1 MNHGHHIHL
10 SLLAA
15 VLTITAVLTGLYMGG
30 GTVNP
35 YTRLAYKIKK
45 EEW

>member
-1 MNHGHHIHL
+1 MGGGTVNPYTR
-10 SLLAA
+10 LAYK
-15 VLTITAVLTGLYMGG
+15 IGG